1 VSAGTPL
8 TLRDLVSCWLDAR
21 EELRG
26 VEGWYIDVRENPT
39 RADELRAETAS
50 LWEAIVGAAGGE
62 TEARAFV
69 NRRLLG

>member
-26 VEGWYIDVRENPT
+26 VEGWYIDVRENPA

-50 LWEAIVGAAGGE
+50 LWEAIVAAAGGE
-62 TEARAFV
+62 VEARAFV